1 MNVQQGDK
9 AYIVFSINPSN
20 VGRIVNVA
28 EYIGKFEA
36 GDMFAFR
43 GMKCQALVNDHYW
56 WIEAD
61 DLSIQLG
68 PSPRAYI
75 ADSWL
80 RPIKSDDKKKDLT
93 AEDIEDRKFFMDMI
107 LG

>member
-1 MNVQQGDK
+1 MNVNEGDK
-9 AYIVFSINPSN
+9 AVIVFSIRPEN

-28 EYIGKFEA
+28 EYIGKFNEREE
-36 GDMFAFR
+36 FQYR
-43 GMKCQALVNDHYW
+43 GMPCMAIVTDHYW

-61 DLSIQLG
+61 DLSIGLG

-80 RPIKSDDKKKDLT
+80 RKIEPPKEKFKDAVKKELDVF
-93 AEDIEDRKFFMDMI
+93 D
-107 LG
+107 

>member
-1 MNVQQGDK
+1 MNVSQGDK
-9 AYIVFSINPSN
+9 AIIVFSIRPSN

-28 EYIGKFEA
+28 EYIGKFEEKE
-36 GDMFAFR
+36 MFQFR
-43 GMKCQALVNDHYW
+43 GMPCQAFVHDHYW

-61 DLSIQLG
+61 DLDIQLG

-80 RPIKSDDKKKDLT
+80 RKIEPPSYSIKEKTSNELDVN
-93 AEDIEDRKFFMDMI
+93 AII
-107 LG
+107 